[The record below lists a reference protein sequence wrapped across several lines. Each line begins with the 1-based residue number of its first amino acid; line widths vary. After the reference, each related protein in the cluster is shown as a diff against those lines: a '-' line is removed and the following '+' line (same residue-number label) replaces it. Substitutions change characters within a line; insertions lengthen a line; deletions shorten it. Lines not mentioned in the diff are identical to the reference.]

1 MGERGKVTLNGIDAN
16 LIDNKLVSNN
26 STLNEFDEITID
38 SEKKEIY
45 HNRIE
50 LTPIELKRS
59 DAVSTDLSIK
69 IIASKISNYEDTMK
83 LFDKKPKGCGL

>member
-50 LTPIELKRS
+50 LSPIELKRS